1 MLLLRNIS
9 KAFQALCLL
18 QYFLWWRPPF
28 HRSISGAGF
37 SEMIIVQANGV
48 DVRRLVWTAINS
60 ALALR
65 LSQDLKSSRSWRVAF
80 GDCGGSSRVGHR
92 RFFLSG
98 AHVLNGVIDRNKTWS
113 FLYQFAGSAI
123 FIGRNEGGRLLYKQH
138 NLSDPGLVEVDLFL
152 DGLRRDYIPLLSSCR
167 SAIYEDLRLCEP
179 TE

>member
-1 MLLLRNIS
+1 
-9 KAFQALCLL
+9 
-18 QYFLWWRPPF
+18 
-28 HRSISGAGF
+28 
-37 SEMIIVQANGV
+37 MIIVQANGV
-48 DVRRLVWTAINS
+48 DVRRLVWTATNS

-113 FLYQFAGSAI
+113 FLYEFAGSAI
-123 FIGRNEGGRLLYKQH
+123 FIGRNEGGRLLYKRH

-152 DGLRRDYIPLLSSCR
+152 
-167 SAIYEDLRLCEP
+167 
-179 TE
+179 